1 MVKPGSS
8 SPKPSPGKIPP
19 EKGRVMFRSLRK
31 GMGEVFMNE
40 HLQTVCIWKVFVPFL
55 LIILIYPIFLIIVK
69 VHHPF
74 ERAFAHGELLIFS
87 ALILIEAAVE
97 LKRARLGYDELLR
110 ALAMIT
116 IFIFGFMKYE
126 ALQQERHL
134 ETENLDA
141 INQLF
146 AFSFFN
152 CAVAAFAIA
161 VSIYSFLQAI
171 RTENIERVEELE
183 QRS

>member
-1 MVKPGSS
+1 MLKD
-8 SPKPSPGKIPP
+8 
-19 EKGRVMFRSLRK
+19 LRK
-31 GMGEVFMNE
+31 GTSEIFMNQ
-40 HLQTVCIWKVFVPFL
+40 HLQTICIWKVFVPFL
-55 LIILIYPIFLIIVK
+55 LIILIYPIFMIVVK

-97 LKRARLGYDELLR
+97 LKRAELGYDEALR
-110 ALAMIT
+110 ALAMLT
-116 IFIFGFMKYE
+116 IFIFGFMKYQ
-126 ALQQERHL
+126 AMQQERYL
-134 ETENLDA
+134 ETGDLAA

-161 VSIYSFLQAI
+161 VSIYAFLQAI
-171 RTENIERVEELE
+171 RTENIEKVQELE
-183 QRS
+183 KP